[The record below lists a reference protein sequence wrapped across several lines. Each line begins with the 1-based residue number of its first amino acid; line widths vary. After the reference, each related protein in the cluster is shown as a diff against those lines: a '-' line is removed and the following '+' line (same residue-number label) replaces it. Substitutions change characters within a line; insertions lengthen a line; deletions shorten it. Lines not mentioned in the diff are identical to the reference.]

1 MEARRANRPR
11 PISTVLALGSLPGE
25 APLSGWVDMS
35 ITVSLSLRCVIAV
48 GTPIAAPPPAQ
59 IPACAKR
66 WLRFFGQGCKWKSAG
81 AI

>member
-48 GTPIAAPPPAQ
+48 GTPIAAPPPRTDPSVREEVA
-59 IPACAKR
+59 AVFR
-66 WLRFFGQGCKWKSAG
+66 AG
-81 AI
+81 V